1 MSEQAVPAVP
11 AVDAPL
17 RPTTVLIAALGG
29 EGGGVLSKWI
39 VDAAEAAGHWVQS
52 TSVPGVAQ
60 RTGATTY
67 YVEMCPPGSGADAD
81 RQPVMALLPCPGAVD
96 VFVAS
101 ELLEAGRA
109 AQNGFITP
117 DRTAVIASTHRI
129 YAIAEKSAMADG
141 RFDMTRV
148 LESIGALAERTL
160 LADFGALARQSGT
173 VINAVL
179 YGAVAGSGKLP
190 ISREGLEE
198 SIRRGGIAVEAN
210 LAGFA
215 AGYDLATDLAARPV
229 EQPEAVVGDGL
240 DLAGT
245 LAARIERDFPEAV
258 RATVRRGAARL
269 VDYQSQAYAGHYLD
283 RLEAIVALDGA
294 LGGAERDHDVLVE
307 TARHL
312 ALWMSFED
320 LIRVA
325 DLKTRA
331 ERLDRVRRE
340 VQAEPD
346 QPMTITEFLKP
357 GVEEWCSILPGG
369 LARLVLRLAARYGL
383 TDRLNVGLHVKT
395 TAISGFLLMF
405 GLAKLR
411 PWRPFTHR
419 FGQEQ
424 DRIDAWLGMINRHG
438 AGNGDLAVAI
448 ADCAELVRGYGD
460 THRRGSANFDR
471 VTGVL
476 GRIQARPDAAVVLNT
491 LKQAASADPEGD
503 KLTEALGQLDAD
515 PAVELAAE

>member
-1 MSEQAVPAVP
+1 MSERAVA
-11 AVDAPL
+11 AVDAAL

-39 VDAAEAAGHWVQS
+39 VDAAEEAGHWVQS

-67 YVEMCPPGSGADAD
+67 YVEICPRGSGADAD

-96 VFVAS
+96 VIVAS

-129 YAIAEKSAMADG
+129 YAIAEKSAMTDG
-141 RFDMTRV
+141 RFDMSRV
-148 LESIGALAERTL
+148 LESIGTLAERAM

-198 SIRRGGIAVEAN
+198 SIRRGGIAVEQN

-215 AGYDLATDLAARPV
+215 AGYALASEAATPPAT
-229 EQPEAVVGDGL
+229 EPEAKPDDGL
-240 DLAGT
+240 DLAGA
-245 LAARIERDFPEAV
+245 LAARIEQGFPEAV
-258 RATVRRGAARL
+258 RATVRRGASRL
-269 VDYQSQAYAGHYLD
+269 VDYQSQAYAGRYLD
-283 RLEAIVALDGA
+283 RLEAIVALDRA
-294 LGGAERDHDVLVE
+294 LGGDARDHDVLVE

-331 ERLDRVRRE
+331 DRLDRVRRE
-340 VQAEPD
+340 VQAAPD
-346 QPMTITEFLKP
+346 QPITITEYLKP
-357 GVEEWCSILPGG
+357 GVEEWCSILPGAV
-369 LARLVLRLAARYGL
+369 ARPVLGLAARHGL
-383 TDRLNVGLHVKT
+383 TDRLNVGMHVKT
-395 TAISGFLLMF
+395 TAISGFLMMY

-411 PWRPFTHR
+411 PWRPFTYR
-419 FGQEQ
+419 FRQEQ
-424 DRIDAWLGMINRHG
+424 ERIDAWLGLINRYG
-438 AGNGDLAVAI
+438 AGDGDLAVAI

-460 THRRGSANFDR
+460 THRRGCANFDR
-471 VTGVL
+471 VTGAL
-476 GRIQARPDAAVVLNT
+476 GYIHTRPDAAVVLNG
-491 LKQAASADPEGD
+491 LRQAASADPEGD
-503 KLTEALGQLDAD
+503 KLTEALGQLNTD
-515 PAVELAAE
+515 PAVDLAAE